1 LSQSST
7 TSSIDKNVKN
17 TDARELV
24 TELGSACLPEVQF
37 LPSLKESKTVGDV
50 VKQAVDAALI
60 WRKKRK
66 ALESAETPPPA
77 SSRDVTTSSPGLGSR
92 RGSTHSDHAASS
104 SRSHSPMHSRRPSME
119 LVEGKDK
126 RSTLSRSFSSVLSM
140 ATVVNKEDVETA
152 SQEGLGSGSVSEP
165 KQRARALD
173 AVVNFLPMDDR
184 PDSFQGSLQNV
195 LVTTTALLPFMP
207 SAHRIS
213 PTDSIEE
220 KKRRNSTYS
229 LVSSVRTSSFSSNV
243 FPTGIV
249 DMPQTLIH
257 VLPVGPSPA
266 LIKATEA
273 YLKSLFPRPGPES
286 LSMHVAPRAYV
297 LGNRVLGQPM
307 KRASDMSPISGL
319 ALMLSGAISCHSHF
333 DVMYLDDLRSCRFQ
347 SDAAQDGPDEERNVN
362 NNTPSTAF
370 FDPYSIARGVTDVE
384 TRSVGSLET
393 PSSNN
398 NAVREIQVDPRLDL
412 PTTPP
417 LDYDNETSASSGDNS
432 NRSVEGFSSPDVI
445 ALSPSSASSTLPLER
460 VKTLKKKQSWLG
472 RLFKKGATS

>member
-445 ALSPSSASSTLPLER
+445 ALSPSSASSTLPLEG